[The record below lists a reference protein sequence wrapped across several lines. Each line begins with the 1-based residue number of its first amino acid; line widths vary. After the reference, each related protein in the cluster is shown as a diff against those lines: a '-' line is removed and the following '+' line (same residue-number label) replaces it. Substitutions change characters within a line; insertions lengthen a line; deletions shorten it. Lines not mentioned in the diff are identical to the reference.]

1 MNSKLRDEILNHLH
15 IMGCQ
20 AMTQGHNDATS
31 GKDIDL
37 DWVEEFEE
45 NATDGLL
52 ALFERQLVEEKWE
65 RVRKNRS
72 ICGCM
77 MCLHHTEPYDDYE
90 AQLKANKSRE
100 E

>member
-52 ALFERQLVEEKWE
+52 ALFERQLVEAQETCSGCGGAAVCSDCE
-65 RVRKNRS
+65 RDIARKAR
-72 ICGCM
+72 
-77 MCLHHTEPYDDYE
+77 T
-90 AQLKANKSRE
+90 K
-100 E
+100 